1 MHVYPVLHS
10 TIGSCIQV
18 AASTMHALIVYLRPE
33 VPCTHRQPAR
43 LSIDLMWSP
52 RRHATD
58 SYNLEVAKYESFLD
72 INAKLLQANIVSVLP
87 EDMMALRDPIFGDL
101 LLTILVV
108 LAHVK
113 TTHGNVTA
121 ADLAVM
127 KAALA
132 DKLQAALTSTL
143 PPPCSP
149 FYPEV
154 GSVAT
159 VWLALSGRVSKKRP
173 RER

>member
-1 MHVYPVLHS
+1 MH
-10 TIGSCIQV
+10 
-18 AASTMHALIVYLRPE
+18 LIVYLRPE
-33 VPCTHRQPAR
+33 VFPCTHRQPAR

-52 RRHATD
+52 RRHAALMHPRPPD
-58 SYNLEVAKYESFLD
+58 SCNLEVAKYESFLD
-72 INAKLLQANIVSVLP
+72 INAKLLQANIVSILP
-87 EDMMALRDPIFGDL
+87 EDMMALWDPIPIFGDL

-121 ADLAVM
+121 ADLSVM
-127 KAALA
+127 KTALA

-149 FYPEV
+149 FYQEV
-154 GSVAT
+154 GSVQ
-159 VWLALSGRVSKKRP
+159 L
-173 RER
+173 